1 MKKQALALGLT
12 SLFVISGC
20 ATNDNDRAFNSNA
33 VNPTEVRNPANY
45 YNADNQNLN
54 TKSDNFGFT
63 RVNKATING
72 KNINNQV
79 TSLNREQLAKGIS
92 NIIIQLPNVHDASVL
107 VTDQEVLVV
116 YDTDSK
122 NREKTANQVKRSAM
136 SAVPRHYHV
145 YVSDNTALAQNIE
158 NYASFESDSPGVD
171 FSIKKTIKEMLKSP
185 QGSNVPNG
193 GNDNVQRR

>member
-1 MKKQALALGLT
+1 MKKKVLAIGLT
-12 SLFVISGC
+12 SLFVIGGC
-20 ATNDNDRAFNSNA
+20 TNNDNAFNSKA

-54 TKSDNFGFT
+54 TKGDNFGFT
-63 RVNKATING
+63 RVNRATVNG
-72 KNINNQV
+72 KNTNNQV
-79 TSLNREQLAKGIS
+79 TSIDREQLAKGIS

-122 NREKTANQVKRSAM
+122 NRDKTANQVKRSAM
-136 SAVPRHYHV
+136 SAVPRYYHV

-158 NYASFESDSPGVD
+158 NYASLETDSRGVD

-193 GNDNVQRR
+193 GRRMNNQD